1 MSTSE
6 RRGIRAYYEITDTLK
21 NQLLLDPN
29 VKTVTSGDITRINL
43 EKAEIFPLSHVT
55 LNSMTQSDNAGSG
68 TLTFDVTIFSM
79 DIISNDRKTDTVDL
93 YIGNTNE
100 QDIINTQLSVSNL
113 IVQRMRG
120 GDLFKD
126 EFQVLG
132 DVSYEF
138 FTERFSNELAGVAA
152 SFSITTYNDIW
163 FCK

>member
-1 MSTSE
+1 
-6 RRGIRAYYEITDTLK
+6 
-21 NQLLLDPN
+21 
-29 VKTVTSGDITRINL
+29 
-43 EKAEIFPLSHVT
+43 
-55 LNSMTQSDNAGSG
+55 
-68 TLTFDVTIFSM
+68 M

-163 FCK
+163 ICT